1 LLIQIQDVIYNLA
14 VDKNIAFVW
23 VPGHSNIQGYETADK
38 ADTNLQMPSD
48 LKMNTCDLKS
58 KIKKESLE
66 TWQNQWEQTT
76 SHMLNIKRTT
86 KRWESIKVFNR
97 RVQVVIT
104 RMRIGHTHLTH
115 GYHLNHLEPPRCD
128 NCDTTLTVPHILN
141 SCGLF
146 GAARAKY
153 GIDVTSLGNDEEKN
167 ENLLYFLKDIGIINL
182 I

>member
-1 LLIQIQDVIYNLA
+1 LLDQIQYAIHNLA

-23 VPGHSNIQGYETADK
+23 IPTHSNIQGYEPADK
-38 ADTNLQMPSD
+38 ASTKLQMSSD

-58 KIKKESLE
+58 KIKKESLV

-115 GYHLNHLEPPRCD
+115 GYHLEPPRCD
-128 NCDTTLTVPHILN
+128 NCGTTLTVPHILYD
-141 SCGLF
+141 CGLF

-153 GIDVTSLGNDEEKN
+153 GINVTSLGHDVEKN
-167 ENLLYFLKDIGIINL
+167 ETLLYFLKDIGIINL